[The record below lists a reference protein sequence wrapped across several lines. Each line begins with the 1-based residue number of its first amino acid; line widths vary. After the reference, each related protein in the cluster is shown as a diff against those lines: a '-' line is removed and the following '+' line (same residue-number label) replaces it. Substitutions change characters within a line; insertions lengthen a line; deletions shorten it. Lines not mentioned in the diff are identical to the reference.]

1 MPLIGGIVRRYY
13 PRGIVPGN
21 IISGDIFRRDIVLG
35 ILSEGYCPGGNVLI
49 PGQASTCNLM
59 VIDIVIIIIIIAVA
73 VAFVVASVVVAV
85 VKLAFAMS

>member
-59 VIDIVIIIIIIAVA
+59 VIDNAIIFIAVA
-73 VAFVVASVVVAV
+73 VAFVVASVVAAV
-85 VKLAFAMS
+85 LLLLLLLL

>member
-35 ILSEGYCPGGNVLI
+35 ILSEGYCPGGNVVI
-49 PGQASTCNLM
+49 PGQASTCKLM
-59 VIDIVIIIIIIAVA
+59 VIDIVIIIIIAVA